1 MYNIITNIFQIAVPD
16 AIEAAKE
23 ADILVFVVP
32 HQFIPKLCTSL
43 VGSIKPTA
51 VGLSLIKVLPTKIYK
66 FLIIVILF
74 YLIKLLINYNLY
86 ILKGFDVAVGGGIDL
101 ISQIINRHLN
111 IDVSVLMGANLAN
124 EIANEEFSE
133 TTIGIFFF

>member
-1 MYNIITNIFQIAVPD
+1 M
-16 AIEAAKE
+16 
-23 ADILVFVVP
+23 
-32 HQFIPKLCTSL
+32 
-43 VGSIKPTA
+43 GSIKPTA

-66 FLIIVILF
+66 FLIIVI
-74 YLIKLLINYNLY
+74 NYNLY

-101 ISQIINRHLN
+101 ISQIIKRHLN

-133 TTIGIFFF
+133 TTIGIYFFLFFFF